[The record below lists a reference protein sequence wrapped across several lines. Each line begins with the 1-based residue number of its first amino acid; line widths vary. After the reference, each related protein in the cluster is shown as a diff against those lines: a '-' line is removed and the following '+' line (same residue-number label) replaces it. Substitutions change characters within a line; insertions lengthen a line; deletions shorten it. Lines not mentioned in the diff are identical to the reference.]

1 MSEGK
6 NEKIMGQ
13 RKPDERTPDAGGA
26 SAPIVRTA
34 ICGMGALGMM
44 YGGRIEDNLGPESV
58 TYLMDP
64 ERAKRHRK
72 DTYTING
79 EKRSFRISEY
89 GECGVFDLVI
99 LAVKYGSMREAVRE
113 MEPAVRA
120 DTVLVSVMNGIES
133 EACLAER
140 YDRTHIITSVA
151 LGMDAMRKGTA
162 LTYTKFGKLQIGAL
176 ESSQRESLK
185 RLTDF
190 FERAGVTYEV
200 SEDVLHTMW
209 NKFMLNVGLN
219 QAITAYEADYS
230 IVLSPGPV
238 HEEMLR
244 AMREVSS
251 IAEKRG
257 IRLTEED
264 IRRDLQI
271 AGTLDPKAYPSM
283 RQDVLAGRKTEVDMF
298 AGKVIELGREYGIP
312 TPVNEKYFRK
322 IREIE
327 KAF

>member
-1 MSEGK
+1 M
-6 NEKIMGQ
+6 
-13 RKPDERTPDAGGA
+13 RDVP
-26 SAPIVRTA
+26 
-34 ICGMGALGMM
+34 
-44 YGGRIEDNLGPESV
+44 
-58 TYLMDP
+58 
-64 ERAKRHRK
+64 
-72 DTYTING
+72 
-79 EKRSFRISEY
+79 
-89 GECGVFDLVI
+89 
-99 LAVKYGSMREAVRE
+99 REALRE
-113 MEPAVRA
+113 MEPAVGP

-133 EACLAER
+133 EECLAER
-140 YDRTHIITSVA
+140 YDRAHIIASVA

-176 ESSQRESLK
+176 EASQRESLK

-190 FERAGVTYEV
+190 FDRAGVTYEV

-219 QAITAYEADYS
+219 QAITAHEADYGV
-230 IVLSPGPV
+230 ILSPGPV

-244 AMREVSS
+244 AMREVSA

-257 IRLTEED
+257 IRLTEDD
-264 IRRDLQI
+264 IRQDLQI

-298 AGKVIELGREYGIP
+298 AGKVIELGKEYGIP